1 MIDRAPKARVRPG
14 PGPGLKMAGRSGR
27 APGLTIMSK
36 TKNYVK
42 ISIDI
47 SCISVV
53 EINQINQRQIF
64 SHEQNFLSSFRRHI
78 SSKCGKIANFNVFP
92 IFFLFCLDFLGS
104 AKPEKKV
111 ELFASLLKYCTD
123 AIGCSARRACLVHIS
138 KKQRENLKSKRPGPG
153 PGFCEVR
160 PEPGFGRTLEARP
173 EPGPGLKARSI
184 TSMNSGFL
192 KSKIKLR

>member
-1 MIDRAPKARVRPG
+1 MIDRAPKARVR

-36 TKNYVK
+36 TKN
-42 ISIDI
+42 
-47 SCISVV
+47 
-53 EINQINQRQIF
+53 
-64 SHEQNFLSSFRRHI
+64 
-78 SSKCGKIANFNVFP
+78 
-92 IFFLFCLDFLGS
+92 FFLFCLDFLGS

>member
-1 MIDRAPKARVRPG
+1 MWKY
-14 PGPGLKMAGRSGR
+14 RSIFLVFGTSPSWNWSL
-27 APGLTIMSK
+27 AQVTNSWVAIFGE
-36 TKNYVK
+36 K
-42 ISIDI
+42 IP
-47 SCISVV
+47 
-53 EINQINQRQIF
+53 NWT
-64 SHEQNFLSSFRRHI
+64 SFRRHI

-184 TSMNSGFL
+184 TKCNH
-192 KSKIKLR
+192 